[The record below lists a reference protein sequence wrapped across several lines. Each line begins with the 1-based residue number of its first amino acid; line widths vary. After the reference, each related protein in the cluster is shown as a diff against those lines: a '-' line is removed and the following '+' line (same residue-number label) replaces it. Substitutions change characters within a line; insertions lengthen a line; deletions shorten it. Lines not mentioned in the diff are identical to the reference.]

1 MSRPRELVLPVAG
14 MTCDAC
20 ERRVSTAV
28 RGVPGVRSARASAP
42 RGRVVVELDEDVDPD
57 LLRGAV
63 ERAGYAVARPP
74 WFSADRTVWRRAVVA
89 AVAVGAAGLLLWV
102 TGGLEV
108 AGVQDVAAGGLG
120 VVLLLGL
127 VAGFSTCIALV
138 GGLLLAVTA
147 AARDAGRPVAP
158 MIGWFQVGRVVGFAV
173 LGTLLGALGA
183 RLAVPPGV
191 QAVLLL
197 AVAVALAVLGIRLLG
212 VSPRVA
218 AWSPRLP
225 GGLARTLRVE
235 ESAATGS
242 PVRAAVLGAA
252 TFVLPCGFTQ
262 VVQLYALTTADP
274 VLAGTALAVFAL
286 GTVPGLSLLGGA
298 PLLAPSRREAV
309 LAGAG
314 AVLVVFA
321 GLNTISAAGLLG
333 VTPLPPAAVAA
344 SGVSPNVMLGPDVQ
358 VVRMTQTDR
367 GYVPASTVV
376 RAGLPI
382 RWEITSESGIS
393 CAAFLRSEDGSL
405 SRDLTTGLNV
415 IALPAM
421 QPGRFDF
428 RCSMGMYSG
437 TLVAVEG
444 PTAARLDVGTTATA
458 TATG

>member
-1 MSRPRELVLPVAG
+1 MARPRPLVMPVSG

-20 ERRVSTAV
+20 ERRVATAV
-28 RGVPGVRSARASAP
+28 GRVPGVRSARASAP
-42 RGRVVVELDEDVDPD
+42 RARVVVELDEDVDPD

-63 ERAGYAVARPP
+63 ERAGYAVARAP
-74 WFSADRTVWRRAVVA
+74 WLSADRTTWRRALLAAA
-89 AVAVGAAGLLLWV
+89 AVGIVGLLVWSA
-102 TGGLEV
+102 GGLDL
-108 AGVQDVAAGGLG
+108 AGVDDVATGGLG

-147 AARDAGRPVAP
+147 AAREAGRPVGP
-158 MIGWFQVGRVVGFAV
+158 LIVWFQVGRVVGFAA
-173 LGTLLGALGA
+173 LGALLGALGA
-183 RLAVPPGV
+183 QLAVPPAV
-191 QAVLLL
+191 QAILLL
-197 AVAVALAVLGIRLLG
+197 AVAAALVVLGIRLLG
-212 VSPRVA
+212 ISPRVA

-242 PVRAAVLGAA
+242 PTRAALLGAA

-298 PLLAPSRREAV
+298 PLLGRSRREAV

-321 GLNTISAAGLLG
+321 GLNVVSAAGLLG
-333 VTPLPPAAVAA
+333 LTPLPPAAVAA
-344 SGVSPNVMLGPDVQ
+344 SGVSPNVAIGADAQ

-393 CAAFLRSEDGSL
+393 CRARRRSVA
-405 SRDLTTGLNV
+405 SRSVLE
-415 IALPAM
+415 PSR
-421 QPGRFDF
+421 QR
-428 RCSMGMYSG
+428 RRRS
-437 TLVAVEG
+437 
-444 PTAARLDVGTTATA
+444 R
-458 TATG
+458 